1 MTVTL
6 LKYKEMASLE
16 LGNYSIFVTVPSV
29 TEANPWSPSERKAM
43 GTPTSSLKPRCSNTC
58 IFF

>member
-29 TEANPWSPSERKAM
+29 TEANPQSPSERKPW
-43 GTPTSSLKPRCSNTC
+43 GCLPLL
-58 IFF
+58 